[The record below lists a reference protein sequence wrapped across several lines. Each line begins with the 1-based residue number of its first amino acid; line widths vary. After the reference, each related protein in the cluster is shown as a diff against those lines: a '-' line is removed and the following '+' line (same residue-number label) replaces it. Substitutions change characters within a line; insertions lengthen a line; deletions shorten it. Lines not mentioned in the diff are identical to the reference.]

1 MADLS
6 WIDPYEALPED
17 WDEMSDAEKAAW
29 TRGFMA
35 GGARVLE
42 RVMQSMATVS
52 TSHAEVD
59 EDEAREFLT
68 AVPKEA
74 LPDA

>member
-6 WIDPYEALPED
+6 WIDPHEVLPDD
-17 WDEMSDAEKAAW
+17 WDEMSDADKAAW

-42 RVMQSMATVS
+42 KVMESMATIS
-52 TSHAEVD
+52 PSHTEVD
-59 EDEAREFLT
+59 AEEAREFLN